1 MTVSSNILMCERG
14 SRHIQ
19 RIVLCSEMFQTAP
32 AGGAVRAAPAEHKGG
47 AGLHELHLHGHADG
61 EERAHAVRVP
71 QAQDLLQ
78 GETRHRI
85 SSECGIDN
93 AIHD

>member
-1 MTVSSNILMCERG
+1 MKLL
-14 SRHIQ
+14 Q
-19 RIVLCSEMFQTAP
+19 FAP
-32 AGGAVRAAPAEHKGG
+32 AGRAVRAAPAEHEGG
-47 AGLHELHLHGHADG
+47 AGLHELHLHWHADG

-85 SSECGIDN
+85 PSEFGIDN